1 MNWCC
6 AAFEGW
12 YGQAG
17 EKGIG
22 ILIGRDSTKTPA
34 FTLQYRAIDQGDEKL
49 ITSPKPIST
58 VVEVGL
64 QYCPWC
70 GRDLEKW
77 YGPYVDKL
85 FRPYLKISD
94 F

>member
-17 EKGIG
+17 ERGIG
-22 ILIGRDSTKTPA
+22 ILIGRDSTGIPE
-34 FTLQYRAIDQGDEKL
+34 FILQYRAIEQGDEKL
-49 ITSPKPIST
+49 LFSEQPISP
-58 VVEVGL
+58 VVDVRM

-70 GRDLEKW
+70 GRDLERW
-77 YGPYVDKL
+77 YGSYVDKL
-85 FRPYLKISD
+85 FRPFLRIRE

>member
-1 MNWCC
+1 MNRCC

-17 EKGIG
+17 ERGIG
-22 ILIGRDSTKTPA
+22 ILIGRDSTGTA
-34 FTLQYRAIDQGDEKL
+34 EFTLQYRAIEQCDEKL
-49 ITSPKPIST
+49 ITSQKPISP
-58 VVEVGL
+58 VVDVRL

-70 GRDLEKW
+70 GRDLAKW
-77 YGPYVDKL
+77 YAPYVDKL
-85 FRPYLKISD
+85 FKPYLRISD